1 MEKEQIIELL
11 KHDMMGEHQAI
22 IQYLNHAYAM
32 EEGEIPCE
40 IEGIARDEM
49 RHLDWLADVVVEL
62 GGDPSMERLA
72 MDSTE
77 RPPAE
82 QMRKDIGLE
91 QSAIADYRA
100 HIKAIDDP
108 EIQVLLGRIVQDELR
123 HEDIFRK
130 LVKEAEEEGEGTA
143 EPDEAEPRKE
153 NEEAATSKAP
163 KRLAEILNLGI
174 RHEYTV
180 ILQYLYHSFMAED
193 KELFE
198 DLQMTAINE
207 MQHMGWLSEELAGR
221 GGKPDMSHSELV
233 LTHDMEKALQADIV
247 AERAVIQDYT
257 NQAQEIED
265 ERLRILVQRIRD
277 HEIYHDGVFNR
288 LLDKLREEREPE
300 PDPNPDEETK
310 RPPTTP
316 SVGSLIDRD

>member
-1 MEKEQIIELL
+1 
-11 KHDMMGEHQAI
+11 
-22 IQYLNHAYAM
+22 
-32 EEGEIPCE
+32 
-40 IEGIARDEM
+40 
-49 RHLDWLADVVVEL
+49 
-62 GGDPSMERLA
+62 
-72 MDSTE
+72 
-77 RPPAE
+77 
-82 QMRKDIGLE
+82 
-91 QSAIADYRA
+91 
-100 HIKAIDDP
+100 
-108 EIQVLLGRIVQDELR
+108 
-123 HEDIFRK
+123 
-130 LVKEAEEEGEGTA
+130 
-143 EPDEAEPRKE
+143 
-153 NEEAATSKAP
+153 
-163 KRLAEILNLGI
+163 
-174 RHEYTV
+174 
-180 ILQYLYHSFMAED
+180 MAED

-221 GGKPDMSHSELV
+221 GGKPDMSHTELV

-300 PDPNPDEETK
+300 LGPNSDEETK

>member
-49 RHLDWLADVVVEL
+49 RHFDWLADVVVEL

-100 HIKAIDDP
+100 HIKAIGDP
-108 EIQVLLGRIVQDELR
+108 EIQVLLSRIVQDELR

-153 NEEAATSKAP
+153 NE
-163 KRLAEILNLGI
+163 
-174 RHEYTV
+174 
-180 ILQYLYHSFMAED
+180 
-193 KELFE
+193 
-198 DLQMTAINE
+198 
-207 MQHMGWLSEELAGR
+207 
-221 GGKPDMSHSELV
+221 
-233 LTHDMEKALQADIV
+233 
-247 AERAVIQDYT
+247 
-257 NQAQEIED
+257 
-265 ERLRILVQRIRD
+265 
-277 HEIYHDGVFNR
+277 
-288 LLDKLREEREPE
+288 
-300 PDPNPDEETK
+300 
-310 RPPTTP
+310 
-316 SVGSLIDRD
+316 